1 MLEQLLHIDT
11 EMLLAINGWHAPWAD
26 TLMWI
31 ISAKATWIPLYVLL
45 IGLLI
50 WRYRKPAPTSVK
62 WLQRVPACVVMI
74 VVIALAVGAAD
85 FIASGILKDL
95 VARPRPTRVPEL
107 EGVLH
112 LVNGYR
118 SGQYGFVSSHAANT
132 MACAL
137 LFSLIWRNKI
147 ATCGLMLWVAA
158 NCYSRMYLGVH
169 YPTDIIGG
177 LVVGALVSMG
187 AYYLLRA
194 VGMLEKHCDDAS
206 ALTNYMDCAENEVSH
221 QSADS

>member
-1 MLEQLLHIDT
+1 MLEKLIHIDT
-11 EMLLAINGWHAPWAD
+11 EVLLAINGWHTPWAD

-50 WRYRKPAPTSVK
+50 WRYRQPVPTAVK

-85 FIASGILKDL
+85 FIASGILKEW

-112 LVNGYR
+112 LVNGYK
-118 SGQYGFVSSHAANT
+118 SGRYGFVSSHAANT

-169 YPTDIIGG
+169 YPLDILGG
-177 LVVGALVSMG
+177 LIVGALV
-187 AYYLLRA
+187 A
-194 VGMLEKHCDDAS
+194 VGAF
-206 ALTNYMDCAENEVSH
+206 ALL
-221 QSADS
+221 QSLGVVCRANKNK

>member
-11 EMLLAINGWHAPWAD
+11 EILLAINGWHAPWAD

-31 ISAKATWIPLYVLL
+31 ISAKATWIPLYLL
-45 IGLLI
+45 LVGLLV
-50 WRYRKPAPTSVK
+50 WRFCKPAPTNVK
-62 WLQRVPACVVMI
+62 WLQKVPACVAMI
-74 VVIALAVGAAD
+74 VVIGLAVGAAD

-95 VARPRPTRVPEL
+95 VARLRPTRVPEL

-112 LVNGYR
+112 LVNGYK

-137 LFSLIWRNKI
+137 LFSMIWRNKI
-147 ATCGLMLWVAA
+147 ATVGLMLWVAA

-169 YPTDIIGG
+169 YPTDILGG
-177 LVVGALVSMG
+177 LIVGSLVAVVAYCMLRRCRLV
-187 AYYLLRA
+187 
-194 VGMLEKHCDDAS
+194 E
-206 ALTNYMDCAENEVSH
+206 
-221 QSADS
+221 

>member
-1 MLEQLLHIDT
+1 MLEKLIHIDT
-11 EMLLAINGWHAPWAD
+11 EILLAINGWHAPWAD

-50 WRYRKPAPTSVK
+50 WRYRQPVPTAVK

-85 FIASGILKDL
+85 FIASGILKEW

-112 LVNGYR
+112 LVNGYK
-118 SGQYGFVSSHAANT
+118 SGRYGFVSSHAANT

-158 NCYSRMYLGVH
+158 NCYSRTYLGVH
-169 YPTDIIGG
+169 YPLDILGG
-177 LVVGALVSMG
+177 LTVGALVAVG
-187 AYYLLRA
+187 AFALLRSLGVVCRA
-194 VGMLEKHCDDAS
+194 NK
-206 ALTNYMDCAENEVSH
+206 NK
-221 QSADS
+221 

>member
-11 EMLLAINGWHAPWAD
+11 EILLAINGWHAPWAD

-31 ISAKATWIPLYVLL
+31 VSAKTTWIPLYLLL
-45 IGLLI
+45 IGLLV
-50 WRYRKPAPTSVK
+50 WRYRKPAMTNVK
-62 WLQRVPACVVMI
+62 WLQKVPACVVMI
-74 VVIALAVGAAD
+74 VVIGLAVGAAD

-95 VARPRPTRVPEL
+95 VARPRPSRVPEL

-112 LVNGYR
+112 LVNGYK

-132 MACAL
+132 MAVAL

-147 ATCGLMLWVAA
+147 ATVGLMLWVAA

-169 YPTDIIGG
+169 YPTDILGG
-177 LVVGALVSMG
+177 LIVGSLVAVVGYWLLDRYRLVVKESCPLG
-187 AYYLLRA
+187 
-194 VGMLEKHCDDAS
+194 
-206 ALTNYMDCAENEVSH
+206 
-221 QSADS
+221 